1 MNSDAPILVTG
12 ASGMIGSEIAKRL
25 LGSHAPVRLFSRD
38 ANKLKGFST
47 AETVEGDYRDIPS
60 LDQAFAG
67 VRAAFI
73 VSGSSAPGERAK
85 LHRNAFQAAR
95 QAGVPYVIYLSFL
108 GAAPDSKFP
117 MSRDHY
123 ESEQYLKETG
133 IRHTILQDSFYSDLA
148 PKMFDKSGV
157 IKGPA
162 GNGTVSWV
170 GRDEIAE
177 AAATLLSTK
186 HDFIGTFPMTG
197 PSALSLA
204 ETAEVLSDITGRALR
219 YQEESIEQAYA
230 WRRTLGAS
238 EWEVGAWVGSYEA
251 IQAGE
256 VAHLDSSLSTILGRS
271 ASDLGSYLRPRSH
284 LWGGLV
290 G

>member
-1 MNSDAPILVTG
+1 MNSDSTILVTG
-12 ASGMIGSEIAKRL
+12 VSGMIGSAIAKQL
-25 LGSHAPVRLFSRD
+25 LDNQMPVRLFTRD

-60 LDQAFAG
+60 LDRAFAG

-73 VSGSSAPGERAK
+73 VSGSSAPGDRAK

-95 QAGVPYVIYLSFL
+95 RAGVPYVIYLSFL
-108 GAAPDSKFP
+108 GAAPNSKFP

-123 ESEQYLKETG
+123 ESEQYLKETS

-148 PKMFDKSGV
+148 PKMFDRSGV

-162 GNGTVSWV
+162 GDGKVSWV

-177 AAATLLSTK
+177 AAATLLSTE

-204 ETAEVLSDITGRALR
+204 ETAEVLSDITERQLR
-219 YQEESIEQAYA
+219 YQEESIEQAYT

-256 VAHLDSSLSTILGRS
+256 VAYVDSSLGAILGRPT
-271 ASDLGSYLRPRSH
+271 SDLASYLRARSH
-284 LWGGLV
+284 LWHGLV